1 MGAEKDTRYDVVD
14 ALTRMGLRRQTLH
27 YKKDQSVYTQGDA
40 ADDIY
45 YLEQGKVKITIVS
58 RNGKEAILALLDEN
72 NFFGEGCLT
81 GQRLRLS
88 TATAISDCT
97 VVSLDKKIMRQ
108 AMRTESAFSDR
119 FISHLLARNQRI
131 EEDLVDQLFN
141 SSEKRLARILLLLAN
156 FGKEGR
162 LEPVLPKIS
171 QTTLAEMVGTTR
183 PRVNQFMNKFRKLGF
198 IDYNG
203 GIMIN
208 KSLLNV
214 VLLDPIEGDD

>member
-1 MGAEKDTRYDVVD
+1 MGTGKDTSYDVAD
-14 ALTRMGLRRQTLH
+14 ALTRMGLRKRTLH
-27 YKKDQSVYTQGDA
+27 FKTDQTVYTQGDVA
-40 ADDIY
+40 NDIF
-45 YLEQGKVKITIVS
+45 YLEQGRLKITIVS
-58 RNGKEAILALLDEN
+58 RGGKEAILALLDEN

-88 TATAISDCT
+88 TATAVSDCT
-97 VVSLDKKIMRQ
+97 VVSLDKQIMRQ
-108 AMRTESAFSDR
+108 AMHTESAFSDR
-119 FISHLLARNQRI
+119 FIAHLLARNQRI

-183 PRVNQFMNKFRKLGF
+183 PRINQFMNKFRKLGF
-198 IDYNG
+198 IDYNDTLEVHS
-203 GIMIN
+203 
-208 KSLLNV
+208 SLLNV
-214 VLLDPIEGDD
+214 ILND